1 MSEVDKEDYK
11 NEYLPLVGNSD
22 DKGIVNR
29 SISSDQKFKSN
40 LKSGSGATD
49 VNLGGE

>member
-11 NEYLPLVGNSD
+11 NEYLPLTANSD

-29 SISSDQKFKSN
+29 SISSDQKLKSN
-40 LKSGSGATD
+40 LKSAGATD